1 VPLGPTYVGVYPPLD
16 PGVLLRRPARRLPFP
31 LPEPGCRLY
40 MEARQGLWWGLKGLG
55 IGPGD
60 EILAP
65 AYHHGSEIEVLV
77 RAGAKPAFYDCRETF
92 EPDEA
97 ELDSLL
103 GPRVRGLY
111 LIHQLGFAQDAARWR
126 RWCDERGLLLI
137 EDGAQAWLSARDG
150 RQVGANGDLALF
162 CLYKVFGVTDGGAV
176 VCRSFAGPPP
186 DVESV
191 GARGTAGRLADWAAQ
206 RSRLAAGLFRKRRH
220 PDRGDEQPDVAFAL
234 PAVDERATRTT
245 RALLS
250 RVVDV
255 DAPTR
260 RRANF
265 ARLAERL
272 GELRSP
278 AFATMPPESS
288 PLAFPIEVD
297 DKPGVVDRLAR
308 LGVME
313 ARLWTVP
320 HPVMDA
326 DAYPGAAALR
336 ARMVGLPVHQE
347 LRAGDVDRIADASVV
362 AARSPGAGLAIGS

>member
-1 VPLGPTYVGVYPPLD
+1 MFGPTYVGIYPPLD
-16 PGVLLRRPARRLPFP
+16 PRALLRRRARRLPFP
-31 LPEPGCRLY
+31 LEEPGWRLY

-77 RAGAKPAFYDCRETF
+77 RTGAKPRFYDCRETF
-92 EPDEA
+92 QPEEG
-97 ELDSLL
+97 ELNSLL

-111 LIHQLGFAQDAARWR
+111 LIHQLGFAQNAARWR
-126 RWCDERGLLLI
+126 RWCDERGLLLV

-150 RQVGANGDLALF
+150 RQVGTEGDLALF

-176 VCRSFAGPPP
+176 ACRSFAGPPP
-186 DVESV
+186 DHEST
-191 GARGTAGRLADWAAQ
+191 GARGTAGRLADWAGQ

-220 PDRGDEQPDVAFAL
+220 PDQGDERPEVDFAL
-234 PAVDERATRTT
+234 VAVDERAGRTT
-245 RALLS
+245 RALLP
-250 RVVDV
+250 RVVDTG
-255 DAPTR
+255 APAR

-278 AFATMPPESS
+278 TFATMPPESS

-297 DKPGVVDRLAR
+297 DKPAMVDRLAR
-308 LGVME
+308 AGIME

-320 HPVMDA
+320 HPAMDA
-326 DAYPGAAALR
+326 DAYPGAAGLR
-336 ARMVGLPVHQE
+336 ARLVGLPVHQE
-347 LRAGDVDRIADASVV
+347 LRPADVDRIADAVV
-362 AARSPGAGLAIGS
+362 AAGSLA